1 MSMSLDDFA
10 QYVKKEIEQLPTAEG
25 CEVAIHKVPKNNAI
39 WTGITIHP
47 EGGSIV
53 PTVYLDDYYSGY
65 QTGKISARD
74 AVMEIEK
81 KYKEYQL
88 GPEVSVKDIT
98 DAITDFEKVKFRI
111 YPRVIATEGNEAFL
125 QNAVSR
131 QFLDM
136 SVTYHIDIT
145 DLFEEKSSA
154 SVPIDKSL
162 MQHYGVDE
170 DQLFRLAIIN
180 QREKGMDNLGMVEA
194 LKSMGYPAVMLPD
207 IPPEEDPMHIVT
219 TPDRLYGASFLLD
232 PESLDKVAEGFGE
245 GFMIIPSS
253 IHELIVIPE
262 SKVQGP
268 IDELFV
274 TVKEVNANEVKPD
287 EVLTDNVYHYDIQTK
302 EVTVAEDK
310 DLDLD

>member
-1 MSMSLDDFA
+1 MSLDDFA
-10 QYVKKEIEQLPTAEG
+10 QYVKKEIEQLPIAEG
-25 CEVAIHKVPKNNAI
+25 CEVTIHKVPKNNAI

-47 EGGSIV
+47 EGGSISL
-53 PTVYLDDYYSGY
+53 TVYLDDYYSGY

-98 DAITDFEKVKFRI
+98 DVIADFEKVKFRI

-136 SVTYHIDIT
+136 SVTYHIDIA
-145 DLFEEKSSA
+145 DLFEEKGSA
-154 SVPIDKSL
+154 SVTISKSL

-180 QREKGMDNLGMVEA
+180 QREKGMDDLGMVEV
-194 LKSMGYPAVMLPD
+194 LKSIGYPAVMLPD

-262 SKVQGP
+262 SKVQMP

-274 TVKEVNANEVKPD
+274 MVKEVNANEVKPD
-287 EVLTDNVYHYDIQTK
+287 EVLTDSVYHYDIQTK